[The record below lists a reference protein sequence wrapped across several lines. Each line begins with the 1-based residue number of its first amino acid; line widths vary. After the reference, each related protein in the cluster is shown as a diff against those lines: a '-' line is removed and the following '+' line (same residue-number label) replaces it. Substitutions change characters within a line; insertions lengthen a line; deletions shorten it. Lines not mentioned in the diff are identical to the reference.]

1 MPKSNEKG
9 GSTTHDVDLATLR
22 KDTDAI
28 KRLLMLFLV
37 KLGATSEEISA
48 VLDVDPS
55 IIRRMV
61 PSRRVKKFVLPSTSE
76 TE

>member
-1 MPKSNEKG
+1 
-9 GSTTHDVDLATLR
+9 V

-28 KRLLMLFLV
+28 KRLMMLLLV

-48 VLDVDPS
+48 VLNVDAS
-55 IIRRMV
+55 VIRRIV
-61 PSRRVKKFVLPSTSE
+61 PSRRVKKFVLATSPD